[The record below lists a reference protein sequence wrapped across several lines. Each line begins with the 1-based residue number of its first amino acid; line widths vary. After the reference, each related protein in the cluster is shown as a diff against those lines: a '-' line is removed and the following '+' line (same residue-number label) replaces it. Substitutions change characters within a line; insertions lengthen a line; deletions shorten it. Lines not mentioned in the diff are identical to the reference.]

1 MKVYSVVYVD
11 WRENE
16 DCGYGNFDSREKAQN
31 FIDGLPEY
39 LKAGNP
45 FVIEEQDVEWTI

>member
-1 MKVYSVVYVD
+1 MKVYAVVYEEWTED
-11 WRENE
+11 E
-16 DCGYGNFDSREKAQN
+16 DCIYGVFDSEEKAQN

-45 FVIEEQDVEWTI
+45 FVIEEQDVE